1 MKYYIFFIL
10 LTILNFGVNAENLF
24 SENNIGDR
32 IPISSPVEN
41 YNPNSNE
48 YINPFIEDEIQL
60 EINISNYDKY
70 LSYLTEG
77 QIAMFQT
84 YPETFVM
91 QIYPSRRSCAVPN
104 EVYDLSKSGNA
115 NMIADGEGIDGV
127 VGSIPFPDASE
138 PLHHVWNHILRY
150 RGVDIVGR
158 PKNYINNP
166 DGSMTQGAGEAIA
179 KNCWNPFVKESYCE
193 GLQGMLMQKVTHPPR
208 LADASLLVIESLNA
222 LESPR
227 KAWVY
232 DPGTR
237 RVRRAPNI
245 AYDYLGSA
253 SQGLSTADSFDGF
266 NGAKDR
272 YNWSN
277 VGTKLKFMPYNVYD
291 FYNADRKEVLT
302 NFHVNQKYMRYE
314 LVKVNI
320 VRADIKSDKRHIYP
334 HRVMYFDV
342 DSFGMISE
350 EVYDG
355 KKEIMN
361 YRELPLMNFYD
372 EPACLAVHS
381 ATYNF
386 ATRRYLLNN
395 VRSSEIDKIIWR
407 AEKPHDIQLFTPNGL
422 KRYAK

>member
-10 LTILNFGVNAENLF
+10 LTILNFGVNAETLF
-24 SENNIGDR
+24 TENNIGDR

-41 YNPNSNE
+41 YNLNSNE
-48 YINPFIEDEIQL
+48 YINPFIDDEIQL
-60 EINISNYDKY
+60 EINISNYKNY
-70 LSYLTEG
+70 LAYLTEG
-77 QIAMFQT
+77 QIAMFQA

-91 QIYPSRRSCAVPN
+91 HIYPSRRSCAVPN

-115 NMIADGEGIDGV
+115 NMIADGEGVDGV
-127 VGSIPFPDASE
+127 VGSIPFPNASE

-150 RGVDIVGR
+150 RGVDIVGGA
-158 PKNYINNP
+158 PYYVVNP

-222 LESPR
+222 LDSPR

-272 YNWSN
+272 YNWTN
-277 VGTKLKFMPYNVYD
+277 VGTELKFMPYNVYD

-407 AEKPHDIQLFTPNGL
+407 ADKPHDIQLFTPNGL

>member
-1 MKYYIFFIL
+1 M
-10 LTILNFGVNAENLF
+10 A
-24 SENNIGDR
+24 
-32 IPISSPVEN
+32 
-41 YNPNSNE
+41 
-48 YINPFIEDEIQL
+48 
-60 EINISNYDKY
+60 
-70 LSYLTEG
+70 YLTEG

-91 QIYPSRRSCAVPN
+91 HIYPSRRSCAVPN

-115 NMIADGEGIDGV
+115 NMIADGEGVDGV

-150 RGVDIVGR
+150 RGVDIVGGA
-158 PKNYINNP
+158 PYYVVNP

-179 KNCWNPFVKESYCE
+179 KNCWNPFVKESYCK

-277 VGTKLKFMPYNVYD
+277 AGTKLKFMPYNVYD

-334 HRVMYFDV
+334 HRVMYFDA
-342 DSFGMISE
+342 DSYGMISE

-407 AEKPHDIQLFTPNGL
+407 ADKPHDIQLFTPNGL

>member
-10 LTILNFGVNAENLF
+10 LTTLNFGVNAETLF
-24 SENNIGDR
+24 TENNIGDR

-48 YINPFIEDEIQL
+48 YINPFIDDEIQL
-60 EINISNYDKY
+60 EINISNYKNY
-70 LSYLTEG
+70 LAYLTEG
-77 QIAMFQT
+77 QIAMFQA

-91 QIYPSRRSCAVPN
+91 HIYPSRRSCAVPN

-115 NMIADGEGIDGV
+115 NMIADGEGVDGV

-150 RGVDIVGR
+150 RGVDIVGGA
-158 PKNYINNP
+158 PYYVVNP

-222 LESPR
+222 LDSPR

-253 SQGLSTADSFDGF
+253 TQGLSTADSFDGF

-272 YNWSN
+272 YNWTN
-277 VGTKLKFMPYNVYD
+277 VGTELKFMPYNVYD
-291 FYNADRKEVLT
+291 FYNADRKEILT

-334 HRVMYFDV
+334 HRVMYFDA
-342 DSFGMISE
+342 DSYGMISE

-407 AEKPHDIQLFTPNGL
+407 ADKPHDIQLFTPNGL